1 MYEGLMVIRTEHVG
15 AAGHSAPG
23 PYACTVLFVL
33 MRVYFA
39 LKNYKVSKIPDL
51 YYLFA
56 E

>member
-1 MYEGLMVIRTEHVG
+1 MFEGLMVIRTEHVC
-15 AAGHSAPG
+15 AAGDSAPG

-39 LKNYKVSKIPDL
+39 LKNYNAAKMPDF

>member
-1 MYEGLMVIRTEHVG
+1 MFEGLMVIRTEHVC

-23 PYACTVLFVL
+23 AYACTVLFVL

-39 LKNYKVSKIPDL
+39 QKNYKVAKILDL
-51 YYLFA
+51 YYFFA